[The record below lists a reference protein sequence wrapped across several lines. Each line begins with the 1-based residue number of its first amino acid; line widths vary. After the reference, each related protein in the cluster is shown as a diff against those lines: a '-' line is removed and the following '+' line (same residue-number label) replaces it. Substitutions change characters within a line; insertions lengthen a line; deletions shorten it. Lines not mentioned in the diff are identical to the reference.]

1 MVCPPPLKPLMQ
13 LLLLLVVIFIQIPT
27 LVSW

>member
-1 MVCPPPLKPLMQ
+1 MVCPLLLKPPMQ
-13 LLLLLVVIFIQIPT
+13 LLLRLVVIFIQTPT